1 MDIENYE
8 IFSNLRTDRTTRELS
23 LRNPIQ
29 YNTTQHNT
37 TQQTSHEKPQFC
49 IIGTFLWIIK
59 YKKT

>member
-8 IFSNLRTDRTTRELS
+8 IFSNLRTERTARELS
-23 LRNPIQ
+23 LRNPI
-29 YNTTQHNT
+29 QHNT